1 MLFFDDFQENV
12 LHKILRF
19 IVVILQHF
27 DKIAQQLFAIS
38 LVKNSQ
44 CRMGMMDND
53 FNHQFLIAAFSILI
67 VATQFSIP
75 QLFPLQF

>member
-12 LHKILRF
+12 LYKILRF
-19 IVVILQHF
+19 FLVVLQHF

-53 FNHQFLIAAFSILI
+53 LNHQFLIATLAVFI
-67 VATQFSIP
+67 VATQFSI
-75 QLFPLQF
+75 LQ